1 MSVQAVAIYL
11 SVVLSVVLGAWLG
24 RAREW
29 VETLEARLLGDE
41 AGQSMVEYAI
51 VVALIAVA
59 ALGAIQALGGG
70 INQIFQNLLGTIQ
83 GLGR

>member
-1 MSVQAVAIYL
+1 MCVQAGALYL
-11 SVVLSVVLGAWLG
+11 SVALGIWLG
-24 RAREW
+24 RARER

-51 VVALIAVA
+51 VVAVIAVA

-70 INQIFQNLLGTIQ
+70 ISQIFQNLLGKIQ